1 MIIVKLNS
9 LFKEMTFFPFEKKK
23 IKVELL
29 CLTTLVFFKVE
40 KMQKGHLYQ
49 YCTILLGLVEYKVL
63 TNIFGKGVFHNL
75 HLETI

>member
-1 MIIVKLNS
+1 
-9 LFKEMTFFPFEKKK
+9 MTFFPFEKKNK
-23 IKVELL
+23 SVATMFEH
-29 CLTTLVFFKVE
+29 LVFFKVE